1 MSSIADTIGTES
13 EKVRLS
19 MGAALMGIGKRSA
32 VLNEAALK
40 VARDVGPIEFT
51 SASDEC
57 EPFDV
62 VKHLTTDRLK
72 EKLGV

>member
-1 MSSIADTIGTES
+1 
-13 EKVRLS
+13 
-19 MGAALMGIGKRSA
+19 

-40 VARDVGPIEFT
+40 VARDVGPIAFS
-51 SASDEC
+51 SASGEC

-72 EKLGV
+72 DKLGV

>member
-1 MSSIADTIGTES
+1 MAAEC
-13 EKVRLS
+13 ERVRLA

-32 VLNEAALK
+32 VLNQAALK
-40 VARDVGPIEFT
+40 VARTVGPIEFT
-51 SASDEC
+51 SASGAC

-62 VKHLTTDRLK
+62 VKHLTAQRLK